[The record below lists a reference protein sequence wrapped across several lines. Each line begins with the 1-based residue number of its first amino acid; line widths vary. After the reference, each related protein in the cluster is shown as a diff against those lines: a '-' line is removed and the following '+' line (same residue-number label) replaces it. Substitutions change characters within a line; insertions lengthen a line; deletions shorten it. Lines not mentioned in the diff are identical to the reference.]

1 MVHLAERLGRIKP
14 SPTMAITAMAADLKA
29 AGKDVIG
36 LGAGEPDFDTPE
48 TVKAAGI
55 EAIQTGETKYT
66 RVDGLPALKQAIARK
81 FARENNLNY
90 APDQISVGS
99 GAKHVLYNAL
109 MAGLDPGD
117 EVIVP
122 APYWVSYPDMVVL
135 AEGEPVIVQTTEA
148 DGFKLRPEALAAAI
162 TPRTRWLMFNSPSNP
177 TGAAYT
183 RDEMAAIADVLV
195 DHPHVGVLADDIYE
209 HLVYD
214 DFRFH
219 TMAEVEPRLLE
230 RTVTINGVSKAY
242 AMTGWRIGFAGGPAE
257 LIKGMAKIQSQSTSN
272 PSSISQ
278 HAAMAAL
285 DGPQDSIPERRAVF
299 PGTPRP
305 RGEHA
310 EPGGRHRVCDAGGRL
325 LRLSELR
332 RHDRPQDSGRGDAR
346 ERRGRGPLPPGSG
359 RRRGRV
365 RGGVRPRAL
374 LPHLLRHLH
383 RGVGGGVRAHPAGGG
398 GAFLTAARGPLTQR

>member
-1 MVHLAERLGRIKP
+1 MVHLAQRLGRIKP
-14 SPTMAITAMAADLKA
+14 SPTMAITAMAAELKA

-48 TVKAAGI
+48 NVKAAGI
-55 EAIQTGETKYT
+55 EAIETGETKYT
-66 RVDGLPALKQAIARK
+66 RVDGLPALKQAVARK
-81 FARENNLNY
+81 FARENGLDY
-90 APDQISVGS
+90 APEQISVGS
-99 GAKHVLYNAL
+99 GAKHVLFNAL

-135 AEGEPVIVQTTEA
+135 AEGVPVIVPTSAA

-177 TGAAYT
+177 TGAAYA

-219 TMAEVEPRLLE
+219 TMAEVEPRLYE

-242 AMTGWRIGFAGGPAE
+242 AMTGWRIGFAGGPREMIA
-257 LIKGMAKIQSQSTSN
+257 GMAKIQSQSTSN

-285 DGPQDSIPERRAVF
+285 DGPSGFDLRTARGVS
-299 PGTPRP
+299 GTPRP
-305 RGEHA
+305 RGWHA
-310 EPGGRHRVCDAGGRL
+310 ERGGRHRVRDAGRGL

-332 RHDRPQDSGRGDAR
+332 RHDRPGMIGRTTPGGETLANDEDVAR
-346 ERRGRGPLPPGSG
+346 YFLEAQ
-359 RRRGRV
+359 
-365 RGGVRPRAL
+365 GVA
-374 LPHLLRHLH
+374 
-383 RGVGGGVRAHPAGGG
+383 VVFG
-398 GAFLTAARGPLTQR
+398 GAFGLEPYFRISYATSTEALTEACARIQRAAGALS

>member
-1 MVHLAERLGRIKP
+1 M
-14 SPTMAITAMAADLKA
+14 
-29 AGKDVIG
+29 
-36 LGAGEPDFDTPE
+36 
-48 TVKAAGI
+48 
-55 EAIQTGETKYT
+55 
-66 RVDGLPALKQAIARK
+66 
-81 FARENNLNY
+81 
-90 APDQISVGS
+90 
-99 GAKHVLYNAL
+99 
-109 MAGLDPGD
+109 
-117 EVIVP
+117 P

-135 AEGEPVIVQTTEA
+135 AEGVPVIVPTTEA

-183 RDEMAAIADVLV
+183 RDEMAAIAGVLV

-242 AMTGWRIGFAGGPAE
+242 AMTGWRIGFAGGPREMIA
-257 LIKGMAKIQSQSTSN
+257 GMAKIQSQSTSN

-278 HAAMAAL
+278 HAAIAAL

-299 PGTPRP
+299 QERRDLVVGMLNEADGIECATPEGAFYVYPSCAGMIGRTTPG
-305 RGEHA
+305 GETLA
-310 EPGGRHRVCDAGGRL
+310 NDEDVARYFPGGR
-325 LRLSELR
+325 
-332 RHDRPQDSGRGDAR
+332 GRG
-346 ERRGRGPLPPGSG
+346 
-359 RRRGRV
+359 GRV
-365 RGGVRPRAL
+365 RGGVRPGAL

-383 RGVGGGVRAHPAGGG
+383 RGADRGVFAHPAGGEQ
-398 GAFLTAARGPLTQR
+398 ALLTTA